1 MSNEK
6 VKLYHEKQRLQLCGL
21 HSLNSLFQKKVFSK
35 ETLDSFVNKH
45 DKSRF
50 WNEYSTF
57 LTGNYDLRILMDAL
71 ESKGYVLRAIDSSE
85 CFEAFSYKNCLGL
98 LLNIAVERPFISSIP
113 IVCSFVKSGRH
124 WLTIK
129 SVDEEKYYN
138 FDSKF
143 SRPEL
148 IGYESDLIAYL
159 NKLDRVQTYI
169 YIVIEESI
177 AAKFEQE

>member
-1 MSNEK
+1 MPNEK

-35 ETLDSFVNKH
+35 ETLDSFVHTH

-71 ESKGYVLRAIDSSE
+71 NSKGYVLRAIDISE
-85 CFEAFSYKNCLGL
+85 CFETFSYKDCLGL
-98 LLNIAVERPFISSIP
+98 LLNIVVERPFISSIP
-113 IVCSFVKSGRH
+113 IVCSFAKPGRH

-129 SVDEEKYYN
+129 SVDGEKYYN
-138 FDSKF
+138 FDSKL
-143 SRPEL
+143 SQPEL
-148 IGYESDLIAYL
+148 IGYQSDLVAYL
-159 NKLDRVQTYI
+159 NKLDRVQTYF
-169 YIVIEESI
+169 YIVIEEDL
-177 AAKFEQE
+177 AAKFEQK